1 MSGQESTGSGSTNS
15 RDEWLPAEVRTP
27 SQACS
32 MLFLSSSTSGAM
44 CWVLS
49 QEDDV
54 GVGDFIPGTFSLPSL
69 RQSLKDML
77 AGLLDEVIS

>member
-1 MSGQESTGSGSTNS
+1 
-15 RDEWLPAEVRTP
+15 
-27 SQACS
+27 
-32 MLFLSSSTSGAM
+32 M

-77 AGLLDEVIS
+77 AGLLDEVISCVAREQAANSITLLVVL

>member
-1 MSGQESTGSGSTNS
+1 
-15 RDEWLPAEVRTP
+15 
-27 SQACS
+27 
-32 MLFLSSSTSGAM
+32 M

-77 AGLLDEVIS
+77 AGLLDEVSCVAREQAANSITLLVVL